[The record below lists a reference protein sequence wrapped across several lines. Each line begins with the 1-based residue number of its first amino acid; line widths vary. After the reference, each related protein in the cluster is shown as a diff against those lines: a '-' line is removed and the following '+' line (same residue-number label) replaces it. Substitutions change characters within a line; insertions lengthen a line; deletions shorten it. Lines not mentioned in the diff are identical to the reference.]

1 MIVDTL
7 NPASCWG
14 SEMILIMARKNY
26 SEEFRRRAVDLY
38 ESTPGATVRGIA
50 EDLGIVRGTLR
61 HWLEAYGTGK
71 KTATDGTLTSSPLQS
86 KTARSEPERD
96 ETLEQRVARLE
107 AENAALRAETTKLTT
122 EREILQRA
130 AKYFAGETR
139 W

>member
-1 MIVDTL
+1 
-7 NPASCWG
+7 
-14 SEMILIMARKNY
+14 MARKNY
-26 SEEFRRRAVDLY
+26 SEEFRRQAVDLY

-71 KTATDGTLTSSPLQS
+71 KTAPDGMLTSSPLQS
-86 KTARSEPERD
+86 KSSTSSVPADAVD
-96 ETLEQRVARLE
+96 ETPEQKVARLE
-107 AENAALRAETTKLTT
+107 ARVLELEVETTKLTT

>member
-1 MIVDTL
+1 
-7 NPASCWG
+7 
-14 SEMILIMARKNY
+14 MARKNY
-26 SEEFRRRAVDLY
+26 SEEFRRQAVDLY

-71 KTATDGTLTSSPLQS
+71 KTAPDGTLTSSPLQS
-86 KTARSEPERD
+86 KSSTSSLPADAVDERPE
-96 ETLEQRVARLE
+96 QKVARLE
-107 AENAALRAETTKLTT
+107 ARVHELEVEMTKVTT

>member
-1 MIVDTL
+1 
-7 NPASCWG
+7 
-14 SEMILIMARKNY
+14 MARKNY
-26 SEEFRRRAVDLY
+26 SEEFRRQAVDLY
-38 ESTPGATVRGIA
+38 ESTPGATVHGIA

-71 KTATDGTLTSSPLQS
+71 KTALDGTLTSSPLQS
-86 KTARSEPERD
+86 KSPPAALSGSVD
-96 ETLEQRVARLE
+96 EAPDQRIARLE
-107 AENAALRAETTKLTT
+107 ARVVELEVETTKLTT

>member
-1 MIVDTL
+1 
-7 NPASCWG
+7 
-14 SEMILIMARKNY
+14 MILFMARKNY

-61 HWLEAYGTGK
+61 QWLEAYGTGK
-71 KTATDGTLTSSPLQS
+71 KTAADGTSMSSPLQHRPAV
-86 KTARSEPERD
+86 TDYGEEAPAQTIER
-96 ETLEQRVARLE
+96 LQARVAELE
-107 AENAALRAETTKLTT
+107 VSEKKLIT
-122 EREILQRA
+122 EREILQKA

>member
-1 MIVDTL
+1 
-7 NPASCWG
+7 
-14 SEMILIMARKNY
+14 MARKNY
-26 SEEFRRRAVDLY
+26 SEEFRRQAVDLY

-61 HWLEAYGTGK
+61 HWLEVYGTGK
-71 KTATDGTLTSSPLQS
+71 KTAADGTLTSNPLQS
-86 KTARSEPERD
+86 KPSTARPSGPAD
-96 ETLEQRVARLE
+96 ETPEQKIARLE
-107 AENAALRAETTKLTT
+107 ARVAELEVNEKKLTT

>member
-1 MIVDTL
+1 
-7 NPASCWG
+7 
-14 SEMILIMARKNY
+14 MARKNY
-26 SEEFRRRAVDLY
+26 SEEFRRQAVDLY

-61 HWLEAYGTGK
+61 HWLEVYGTGR
-71 KTATDGTLTSSPLQS
+71 KTAADGTPTSSPLQS
-86 KTARSEPERD
+86 RPAPQPGPGD
-96 ETLEQRVARLE
+96 ETPEQQIVRLQARVNELEV
-107 AENAALRAETTKLTT
+107 ETTKLTT